1 MQLKNNLYTIEGVEN
16 DGKTTCFH
24 LRLNP
29 SSVIYQA
36 HFPNE
41 PITPGVCIVQIAKEL
56 IEEVLQCRLDI
67 AVVKNVKFLS
77 VLSPNET
84 TEVIFHIQKL
94 TVSEDT
100 SEVKS
105 QVDVLTDKEMK
116 AKVSLVCKRHGS
128 H

>member
-16 DGKTTCFH
+16 DVKTPCFH

-41 PITPGVCIVQIAKEL
+41 PITSGVCIVQIAKEL

-105 QVDVLTDKEMK
+105 QVDVLTDKEIK
-116 AKVSLVCKRHGS
+116 AKVSLVCKQHGS

>member
-1 MQLKNNLYTIEGVEN
+1 MQLKNNLYTIEGAEN

-24 LRLNP
+24 LRLSP

-77 VLSPNET
+77 VLSPDET